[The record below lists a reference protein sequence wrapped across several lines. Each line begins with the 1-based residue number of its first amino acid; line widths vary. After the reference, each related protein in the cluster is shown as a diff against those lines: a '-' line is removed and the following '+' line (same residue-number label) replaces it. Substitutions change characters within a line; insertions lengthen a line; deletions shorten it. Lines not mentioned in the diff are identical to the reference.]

1 MAQRALARRQ
11 SPEGWPPEYLVSS
24 RERRVESE
32 RGAVSEVTAE
42 GREADSAA
50 RYRYGIYSSKI
61 NVYDTKRTSLP
72 LPLIVRC

>member
-1 MAQRALARRQ
+1 MAQWALARRK

-50 RYRYGIYSSKI
+50 RYY
-61 NVYDTKRTSLP
+61 P
-72 LPLIVRC
+72 LPSSGMSWMQVEHRGKAKGGY

>member
-50 RYRYGIYSSKI
+50 RYRSSN
-61 NVYDTKRTSLP
+61 NVTASSSTASAY
-72 LPLIVRC
+72 VVV